1 MGREIATQALNLPIK
16 FLWCKTLQTNTH
28 SACQRTCYGKSY
40 PLGLRGRSNP
50 SCRTT
55 SANRLGNGVDGHK
68 LDFKCINNCMSNSEL
83 HGPIPANVA
92 EIIRRCRL
100 RPEMQDDL
108 GIALAQIV
116 AEIRTDQALSNI
128 DRRKH
133 RRERL
138 AALKAFARAQQQMI
152 NAVETARPAGA
163 AGLRRVLAPDLG
175 LLLSSRAYG
184 RLLGI
189 PVHPTLS
196 MRERNSRAA
205 ALHDGPYGLLEDMA
219 QLTRQEIGRSHGDQL
234 LVAFWRQLAASVAA
248 ELEAERLN
256 VGGKPVDRPRRIAL
270 IRLLQLHERLT
281 GRPAPSQPSKA
292 IVNFFEASFEAI
304 GLPMPKD
311 GLFTATD
318 RFFSLLR
325 KARGS
330 LS

>member
-1 MGREIATQALNLPIK
+1 MNDP
-16 FLWCKTLQTNTH
+16 
-28 SACQRTCYGKSY
+28 
-40 PLGLRGRSNP
+40 
-50 SCRTT
+50 
-55 SANRLGNGVDGHK
+55 
-68 LDFKCINNCMSNSEL
+68 EL
-83 HGPIPANVA
+83 HEPSPAEVA
-92 EIIRRCRL
+92 EITRRCRL
-100 RPEMQDDL
+100 QPEFEAD
-108 GIALAQIV
+108 INAALVQLV
-116 AEIRTDQALSNI
+116 GEIRADQVLSAL

-138 AALKAFARAQQQMI
+138 STLQAFARALQQMI
-152 NAVETARPAGA
+152 DAVETARPVGA
-163 AGLRRVLAPDLG
+163 AALRHVLASELG
-175 LLLSSRAYG
+175 LLLSSWAYG

-196 MRERNSRAA
+196 TRARESRAA

-219 QLTRQEIGRSHGDQL
+219 QLTRREIARSHGDQL
-234 LVAFWRQLAASVAA
+234 LVAFWRQLAAPVAA

-318 RFFSLLR
+318 RLFSLLR